1 MKKLVSLVLALTM
14 GIGLLTGCGQSA
26 ASGEGSQAQTSG
38 DNVGKV
44 TLELYLQKT
53 NVVDQFNELI
63 AMFEEENPDIHI
75 ELTSVPDPE
84 TALVSRIAANDYPDI
99 ITIWPAEKF
108 YRDLMKDG
116 ALMDISDQEF
126 MNQVAEGSRAI
137 AQYEGRDYSLSM
149 TMSAFGILVNNR
161 IFEENG
167 LEKPTTWDELIDT
180 CEALKAAGVQ
190 PFAFYGKST
199 EQVGQ
204 LGERLVGIINNNITD
219 SITKVGKGEATWDE
233 LPEMRQLADALVELH
248 KYGQVDILGADY
260 EAAFN
265 DIATEKAAM
274 MIYGSW
280 GVQRLLQMN
289 PDLDIEM
296 IPLPNPTGGE
306 NMIPASIDTALA
318 ISESCENKE
327 AALKFLEFM
336 SRTETAQWYADNEN
350 NPPIIKGV
358 EYHVPTLQLM
368 QEELAAGN
376 MFFTP
381 SVYWPAGFRTS
392 WEAPLQALIDP
403 LGSNDVEAFLDATE
417 SICVE
422 YFAAE

>member
-26 ASGEGSQAQTSG
+26 ASGEGSQAQASG
-38 DNVGKV
+38 DNAGKV

-149 TMSAFGILVNNR
+149 AMSAFGILVNNR
-161 IFEENG
+161 IFEENN

-180 CEALKAAGVQ
+180 CEALKAAGIQ
-190 PFAFYGKST
+190 PFAFYGKS
-199 EQVGQ
+199 
-204 LGERLVGIINNNITD
+204 
-219 SITKVGKGEATWDE
+219 A
-233 LPEMRQLADALVELH
+233 
-248 KYGQVDILGADY
+248 
-260 EAAFN
+260 
-265 DIATEKAAM
+265 
-274 MIYGSW
+274 
-280 GVQRLLQMN
+280 
-289 PDLDIEM
+289 
-296 IPLPNPTGGE
+296 
-306 NMIPASIDTALA
+306 
-318 ISESCENKE
+318 
-327 AALKFLEFM
+327 
-336 SRTETAQWYADNEN
+336 
-350 NPPIIKGV
+350 
-358 EYHVPTLQLM
+358 
-368 QEELAAGN
+368 
-376 MFFTP
+376 
-381 SVYWPAGFRTS
+381 PAG
-392 WEAPLQALIDP
+392 PDP
-403 LGSNDVEAFLDATE
+403 AGREDRGRPGG
-417 SICVE
+417 
-422 YFAAE
+422 AAQVRPGGHPGRRL